1 MSDSDCSNCDD
12 MECEYRID
20 DHFNCYKIKLNTL
33 KKAITKKDIAYLLD
47 LSERIKKAEE
57 EEGICIYVPDLIED
71 IILDFNEALKRSNY
85 GK

>member
-1 MSDSDCSNCDD
+1 MSDSDCSNCGDFK
-12 MECEYRID
+12 CKYC
-20 DHFNCYKIKLNTL
+20 NCYKTKLNTL

-57 EEGICIYVPDLIED
+57 EECISIYVPDLIEE
-71 IILDFNEALKRSNY
+71 IILDFNEALKRTNY

>member
-1 MSDSDCSNCDD
+1 MSDSDCSNCGD

-20 DHFNCYKIKLNTL
+20 DHFNCYKRKLDTL

-57 EEGICIYVPDLIED
+57 DECICIYVPDLIED
-71 IILDFNEALKRSNY
+71 IILDFNEALKR
-85 GK
+85 G

>member
-1 MSDSDCSNCDD
+1 MSDSDCSNCGDFK
-12 MECEYRID
+12 CKYRLE
-20 DHFNCYKIKLNTL
+20 DHYNCYKTKLNTL

-57 EEGICIYVPDLIED
+57 EECISIYVPDLIEE
-71 IILDFNEALKRSNY
+71 IILDFNEALKRTNY